1 MLEDS
6 EERLTVRAGAGSR
19 VSPAVYSLSGSVHQT
34 SGFGVRGQVQ
44 ISRLRVRAVRASTVT
59 EFELKLPAP
68 GAMHQDGLVANGRAQ
83 ATTARPRQGDV
94 LIVL

>member
-1 MLEDS
+1 MP
-6 EERLTVRAGAGSR
+6 VRARGFRPRCIASWVGASE
-19 VSPAVYSLSGSVHQT
+19 
-34 SGFGVRGQVQ
+34 FGVRGAG
-44 ISRLRVRAVRASTVT
+44 SGSEFRVRAVRQVQSSNSSSQ
-59 EFELKLPAP
+59 LPAP